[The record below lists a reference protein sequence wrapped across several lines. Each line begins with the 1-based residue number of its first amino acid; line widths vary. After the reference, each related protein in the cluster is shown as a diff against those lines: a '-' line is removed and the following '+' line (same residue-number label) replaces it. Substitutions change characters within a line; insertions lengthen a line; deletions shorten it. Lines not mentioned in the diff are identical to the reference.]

1 MDGLYDND
9 WLERLLNFPSPPTP
23 PRRKVPAGAAQVA
36 PPGLFCAETMPPST
50 CAGWPQTY
58 HPWKPQVPLGYM
70 AAAEA
75 KREGGWMGSTV
86 PKSAP
91 LEGPSS
97 PTATIP
103 IACLPAQ
110 SGPQSSR
117 HARPCRLSE
126 LEKMKARLDS
136 LESTMAE
143 IRVLLESQL
152 RRTRARR
159 SSNDGNGIQIN
170 NVLSDGHSTLTLS
183 DHAAVQNISL
193 DDILSQ
199 L

>member
-1 MDGLYDND
+1 MDGQCDYE
-9 WLERLLNFPSPPTP
+9 WLERIFNMPPPPTP
-23 PRRKVPAGAAQVA
+23 PRRKVPVVAAQVA
-36 PPGLFCAETMPPST
+36 PPDLFCAETVPPPT

-86 PKSAP
+86 PRVAAP
-91 LEGPSS
+91 LEQPES
-97 PTATIP
+97 PTAPIP
-103 IACLPAQ
+103 ISFLPMTV
-110 SGPQSSR
+110 PRSSR
-117 HARPCRLSE
+117 HARPSRLSE
-126 LEKMKARLDS
+126 LEKLKARLDS

-143 IRVLLESQL
+143 MRELLDSQL

-159 SSNDGNGIQIN
+159 SSSDGPGVNIT
-170 NVLSDGHSTLTLS
+170 NVLADGHSTLSLS

-193 DDILSQ
+193 DDILRQ